1 MEIYLIDNE
10 TNEIKQTYQN
20 VEKWA
25 YNFVEFTNGG
35 RCKIY
40 CDIEKE
46 HFSNEKPE
54 LMEVENANN

>member
-1 MEIYLIDNE
+1 MEIYLINNK
-10 TNEIKQTYQN
+10 TNEIKQTYTN
-20 VEKWA
+20 VTSWS

-40 CDIEKE
+40 CDTEKE

-54 LMEVENANN
+54 LMEVEDDN